1 MILKLAQ
8 VLAKV
13 VQKQRW
19 VLVHEVEYEQL
30 DDLRI
35 QGITRASKKCRKLMM
50 GNIDWSPTAQVLR
63 EVILFWKLFL
73 RRAQG
78 CRVSRSYHRRV
89 QKKANLLDVEVPL
102 MIDALI
108 SILKASILTWKKFA
122 KDEADKARDTF
133 METLAEAQP
142 EIDGGGDAATKLKQ
156 LRSQEKKRRTAT
168 CIKAARGELGG
179 SGVSSISYRLEDGK
193 IKETMDRSSMEQC
206 FIRANEANIKQAQ
219 DTSFMVEPMVSEVGW
234 LGICPKVCQIPEGT
248 YAPCY
253 S

>member
-8 VLAKV
+8 VLTKV
-13 VQKQRW
+13 VHKQRW

-63 EVILFWKLFL
+63 EVILFWKLCL

-102 MIDALI
+102 MIDDLI
-108 SILKASILTWKKFA
+108 SIIKTSILTWKKFA
-122 KDEADKARDTF
+122 KDESDKARDTLI
-133 METLAEAQP
+133 ESLAEAQA
-142 EIDGGGDAATKLKQ
+142 EIDGGGDAATKL
-156 LRSQEKKRRTAT
+156 
-168 CIKAARGELGG
+168 
-179 SGVSSISYRLEDGK
+179 
-193 IKETMDRSSMEQC
+193 
-206 FIRANEANIKQAQ
+206 
-219 DTSFMVEPMVSEVGW
+219 
-234 LGICPKVCQIPEGT
+234 
-248 YAPCY
+248 
-253 S
+253 